1 VCIHYLLFGTGLMR
15 VNSTLNGFYL
25 KRLLFFVE
33 PMNHS
38 PNIDSCLLSLTSST
52 LLSPLLEAVGNYRE
66 TIQTDLSIHI
76 YIR

>member
-1 VCIHYLLFGTGLMR
+1 
-15 VNSTLNGFYL
+15 
-25 KRLLFFVE
+25 
-33 PMNHS
+33 
-38 PNIDSCLLSLTSST
+38 LLSLTSST